1 MTKDTRKYPC
11 STCEGS
17 TIGLSSPPQCEACRT
32 PEKETVQAIA
42 SGSAKAFLKKPILS
56 IEREEL
62 KRGNLLVGKVERVE
76 VLDGETLSVDIRI
89 KDKKTLKEIQT
100 GKHPFISIGS
110 NLEESNGVGEQSIE

>member
-11 STCEGS
+11 STCDGS
-17 TIGLSSPPQCEACRT
+17 VIGLSAPDRCEACLN

-42 SGSAKAFLKKPILS
+42 SGSAKAILKKPILS

-62 KRGNLLVGKVERVE
+62 KRGNLLVGKIEKVE

-89 KDKKTLKEIQT
+89 TDKKTLKEIQT
-100 GKHPFISIGS
+100 GKHPTISLGS
-110 NLEESNGVGEQSIE
+110 NLEESHGVGEGSIG